1 MSAISGQKGA
11 LFQQGLMD
19 AMFMGYEEEFGLFE
33 KCVNQNK
40 SKRRYE
46 EWTGIVGSA
55 SAPQKTIGEDMTYDS
70 LFVETPTRVQIQSYA
85 LGLRIHL
92 EDYQDDQT
100 GALKQLANALGRSQ
114 KAAREVFLANFFNGA
129 FLTTFRTGYD
139 NLALCSTSHTLQ
151 GSGLA
156 FSPSAT
162 ENASAIGARD
172 ATTWSNR
179 LATDSDLDYTSLID
193 AVTLLRRTV
202 TREGDYTSIKPDY
215 LLVPPELEHTAYELT
230 KSTDRP
236 DTANRSISSL
246 NRHGIGCKMSPY
258 LIDTDAWFLVG
269 DRHDIQFFD
278 RMPYT
283 LRKRDAEGSWD
294 MLVESYQRFGGGFHD
309 PRGIVGTPGA

>member
-1 MSAISGQKGA
+1 MSAIGGQKGA

-19 AMFMGYEEEFGLFE
+19 AMFLGYEEEFGLFE
-33 KCVNQNK
+33 QCVNKNK

-55 SAPQKTIGEDMTYDS
+55 TAPQKTIGQDMDYDS
-70 LFVETPTRVQIQSYA
+70 LYVETPTRVQMQSYA
-85 LGLRIHL
+85 QGLRIHL

-100 GALKQLANALGRSQ
+100 GALKQLANALGRAQ
-114 KAAREVFLANFFNGA
+114 KSAREVFISNFFNGA
-129 FLTTFRTGYD
+129 FITTFRTGYD
-139 NLALCSTSHTLQ
+139 NKALCTTDHPLQ

-156 FSPSAT
+156 FAPAVT
-162 ENASAIGARD
+162 DLTAVPARSG
-172 ATTWSNR
+172 TTWSNE
-179 LATDSDLDYTSLID
+179 LATAADLDYTSLID
-193 AVTLLRRTV
+193 AITLLRRTV

-215 LLVPPELEHTAYELT
+215 LLVPPELEHTAYEVT

-246 NRHGIGCKMSPY
+246 NRHGIGIKMSPY